1 MSASG
6 QLGYFFSM
14 KQLTLLCVWLLSISA
29 AFSALQTP
37 IDFNFSF
44 NGSNA
49 VQIIWNAY
57 PGKSYVLQTTTNL
70 AGPWSSSPT
79 LVASSN
85 SLAFNFPTTTGAQFF
100 KVVKL
105 DTEGPQIDQT
115 SPLDGAIAVGR
126 QSHVQVWLSD
136 ATGINTNSITFAVGT
151 NAQISLPNPQLVYS
165 NGLLTFTPATN
176 VY

>member
-1 MSASG
+1 
-6 QLGYFFSM
+6 M

-49 VQIIWNAY
+49 VQIAWNAY

-70 AGPWSSSPT
+70 SGSWSNSST
-79 LVASSN
+79 LVATSN
-85 SLAFNFPTTTGAQFF
+85 SLCFSFPTTAKAQFF

-115 SPLDGAIAVGR
+115 SPMDGAIAVSR
-126 QSHVQVWLSD
+126 QSAVQVWLSD

-151 NAQISLPNPQLVYS
+151 NAPVSLPN
-165 NGLLTFTPATN
+165 
-176 VY
+176 